1 MTPPPRLSGA
11 TVLRLRDGIVFKRVK
26 NEGVVLVPAENR
38 FLALTEVGART
49 LELLDGRSSVD
60 VLLHRLLEEYDVGPD
75 RLESDLLDLLGK
87 LLTAG
92 ILE

>member
-49 LELLDGRSSVD
+49 LEWIDGTTSVGILLE
-60 VLLHRLLEEYDVGPD
+60 RLAEEYDVAPD
-75 RLESDLLDLLGK
+75 RLEADVRN
-87 LLTAG
+87 LLTQLHAAG